1 MKKAK
6 KTIRKVR
13 IGPRIDL
20 PKVSSVISNTM
31 NMHTK
36 SVSSVCS
43 AIKKAFDISE

>member
-13 IGPRIDL
+13 VGPRIDL
-20 PKVSSVISNTM
+20 PKVSAIIGNTM

-36 SVSSVCS
+36 SVSNVCS